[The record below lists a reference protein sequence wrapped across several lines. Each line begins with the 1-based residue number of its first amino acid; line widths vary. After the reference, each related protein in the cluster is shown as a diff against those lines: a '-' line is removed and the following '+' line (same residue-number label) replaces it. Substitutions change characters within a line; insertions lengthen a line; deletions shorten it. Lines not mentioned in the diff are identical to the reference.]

1 MKLLFLTAH
10 PDDAEYYAGGS
21 IRKYTAADHDVKV
34 ISLTPGGAG
43 HRELRGQALI
53 ERRKR
58 EAWTSSHIGEFKYQI
73 LNHHDAQ
80 IYPTMALRDELIGL
94 IRSHTPDVVF
104 THRPYDYH
112 PDHRNTALAVQDAS
126 YLLTVPSIVPREPML
141 DRVPMILHM
150 EDQFMKPIP
159 FEADVAVSIDDT
171 IEAKIDMLDAHV
183 SQFYEWLPFNQGV
196 LDAVPKDKGERRIW
210 LANFVKDRAAETA
223 DRFRILLGVL
233 YGKKDGAAVKYAEAF
248 EACEY
253 GMQMTAENRKE
264 LFPFF

>member
-1 MKLLFLTAH
+1 MKILFLTAH
-10 PDDAEYYAGGS
+10 PDDAEYYAGGL
-21 IRKYTAADHDVKV
+21 IRKYTAADHEVKV
-34 ISLTPGGAG
+34 ISLTTGGAG
-43 HRELRGQALI
+43 HHELRGQALV

-58 EAWTSSHIGEFKYQI
+58 EAWASSHIGEFKYQI
-73 LNHHDAQ
+73 LNNHDAQ
-80 IYPTMALRDELIGL
+80 LYSTMALRDELIAI
-94 IRSHTPDVVF
+94 IRSHAPDAIF

-112 PDHRNTALAVQDAS
+112 PDHRNASLAIQDAA

-141 DRVPMILHM
+141 ERVPMILHL

-171 IEAKIDMLDAHV
+171 IEDKINMLDAHV

-196 LDAVPKDKGERRIW
+196 LDTVPKDKEERKAW
-210 LANFVKDRAAETA
+210 LGDFIKDRAAKTA

-233 YGKKDGAAVKYAEAF
+233 YGKEAGNAIKYAEAF